1 MNDFILKLNGYLW
14 GIPMIAFLCC
24 THIVMTVRSRFIQRK
39 LFKGIALSVKSP
51 EGQNGDISPFSA
63 LATSL
68 ASTIGTGNIIGVG
81 TAVAMGGFGAVFW
94 CWVSG
99 LLSIATQYA
108 EALLAVKYRVK
119 NENGEYSG
127 GPMYVLLNGLKSK
140 PLAYF
145 YASVAALT
153 GLLTGA
159 VIQSNAIGTV
169 VSETLGDNKASLHIL
184 GTEVQVYS
192 LTVGVAVAVLTAL
205 VIFGGIRAIGRV
217 CEYMVPIMALLY
229 LAGCLAVLFI
239 NRSLLAQSLVLIVT
253 SAFTPRS
260 ALGGVVGY
268 GFMYALRFGVSRGLL
283 SNEAGLGT
291 SSIVAAAA
299 NSVNPVRQGLV
310 SMTATFWDTVV
321 MCFITGLAVVSTVL
335 SEGIDLS
342 LSDGGT
348 LCLLAFS
355 RIGVIGRA
363 VLTISMVSFAFST
376 ILGWSCV
383 GLKCAVFAFGG
394 RAERIYLILWIS
406 AVLTAPL
413 LSLELIWNVA
423 DLCNALLAVP
433 NVLSLLMLS
442 KEIRAETDK
451 YINDLSREAQL

>member
-14 GIPMIAFLCC
+14 GFPMIAFLCC

-39 LFKGIALSVKSP
+39 LFKGIALSVRSP
-51 EGQNGDISPFSA
+51 EGREGDISPFSA

-94 CWVSG
+94 CWLTG
-99 LLSIATQYA
+99 LLGIATQYG

-127 GPMYVLLNGLKSK
+127 GPMYVLLYGVKSK

-145 YASVAALT
+145 YAIVAALT

-169 VSETLGDNKASLHIL
+169 VSDTLGDNKTSLHIF
-184 GTEVQVYS
+184 GTEVQASS
-192 LTVGVAVAVLTAL
+192 LIVGAVTAVLTAL
-205 VIFGGIRAIGRV
+205 VIFGGIRSIGRV
-217 CEYMVPIMALLY
+217 CEYMVPIMALFY
-229 LAGCLAVLFI
+229 MTGCFAVLFI
-239 NRSLLAQSLVLIVT
+239 NRSFVTESLILIVT

-260 ALGGVVGY
+260 AVGGVAGY
-268 GFMYALRFGVSRGLL
+268 GIMYALRFGVSRGLL

-291 SSIVAAAA
+291 SSIVAASA

-321 MCFITGLAVVSTVL
+321 MCFVTGLVVVSTVL

-342 LSDGGT
+342 ASDGSV

-355 RIGVIGRA
+355 RIGIIGRA
-363 VLTISMVSFAFST
+363 VLTIGMVSFAFST

-383 GLKCAVFAFGG
+383 GLKCAVFVFGD
-394 RAERIYLILWIS
+394 RVKRTYLILWIS
-406 AVLTAPL
+406 AVLTAPM
-413 LSLELIWNVA
+413 LSLELVWNIA

-433 NVLSLLMLS
+433 NVLALLMLS
-442 KEIRAETDK
+442 KEIRSETDNIK
-451 YINDLSREAQL
+451 